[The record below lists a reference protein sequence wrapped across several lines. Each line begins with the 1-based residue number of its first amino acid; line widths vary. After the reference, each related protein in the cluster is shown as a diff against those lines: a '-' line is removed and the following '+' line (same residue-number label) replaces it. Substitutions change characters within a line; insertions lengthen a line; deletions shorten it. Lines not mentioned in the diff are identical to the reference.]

1 VRDIEKLKMDIKMLE
16 SEWETLTSNDVII
29 ILIKKTPLV
38 KIQNEQD
45 RLENEGDKLKD
56 LISQLE
62 SEQQKLHDSIL
73 TIGADLDVLE
83 SDVSNLSK
91 EKIELQA
98 TVDAQEISPADVD
111 RMNSERDQLVKS
123 LEITCCKL
131 DEINKE
137 IWDSE
142 IQIQKK
148 MDHVIIYLLILVGKT
163 RSTVQH

>member
-1 VRDIEKLKMDIKMLE
+1 M
-16 SEWETLTSNDVII
+16 
-29 ILIKKTPLV
+29 

-45 RLENEGDKLKD
+45 RLENEGEKLKD
-56 LISQLE
+56 TICQLE

-83 SDVSNLSK
+83 SDVNTLAQ

-123 LEITCCKL
+123 LEIVSSKL

-148 MDHVIIYLLILVGKT
+148 MDHVIIDFKL
-163 RSTVQH
+163 